1 LACRIYPLA
10 RWVDPDGHESF
21 GHLEPHPQTAGVY
34 GDKGTVADYLAAQGL
49 APYFAMG
56 DRYGIV
62 YERMVDLLERMAPAE
77 NERRAERRAEVDE
90 MDAGAVATSF
100 FDVDATVADYC
111 RARNLAVPTEIDALI
126 DLHLKALGAWLD
138 ELESRLPPG

>member
-1 LACRIYPLA
+1 
-10 RWVDPDGHESF
+10 
-21 GHLEPHPQTAGVY
+21 
-34 GDKGTVADYLAAQGL
+34 
-49 APYFAMG
+49 
-56 DRYGIV
+56 
-62 YERMVDLLERMAPAE
+62 
-77 NERRAERRAEVDE
+77 

-111 RARNLAVPTEIDALI
+111 RVRNLAVPTEIDALI